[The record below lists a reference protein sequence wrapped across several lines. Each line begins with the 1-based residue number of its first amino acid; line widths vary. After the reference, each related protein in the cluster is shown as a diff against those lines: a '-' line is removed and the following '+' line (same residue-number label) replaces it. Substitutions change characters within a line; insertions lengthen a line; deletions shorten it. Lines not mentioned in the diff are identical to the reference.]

1 MTALAGQ
8 FWLLGSPLKQ
18 RQMTTTPKRGEKN
31 VNKGSKEHTKRGK
44 IERPS
49 MDSGAF
55 PPANSTIVGA
65 ISMLRI
71 GLCKKRTFV
80 MPRENTSPQ
89 TGSQSSSVLQHLTPE
104 GFNRVTVSTESEA
117 ETEEHLTGVWPF
129 AFARFGKEN
138 AKNSDEGARH
148 QWDRVIILNTKGG
161 IIWRLASFELNKP
174 SVIER
179 FP

>member
-8 FWLLGSPLKQ
+8 FWLLGSALKQ
-18 RQMTTTPKRGEKN
+18 RQMTTTTKRGEKKN

-89 TGSQSSSVLQHLTPE
+89 KGPQSSSVLQHLTPE
-104 GFNRVTVSTESEA
+104 GFNRVTVQLKVRPRQRNTWLGCDRSHLLGLAKKTRKTVTKARDTNVTEPVSSIQKKELY
-117 ETEEHLTGVWPF
+117 EGWHL
-129 AFARFGKEN
+129 
-138 AKNSDEGARH
+138 
-148 QWDRVIILNTKGG
+148 LN
-161 IIWRLASFELNKP
+161 
-174 SVIER
+174 
-179 FP
+179 

>member
-89 TGSQSSSVLQHLTPE
+89 KGPQSSSVLQHLTPE
-104 GFNRVTVSTESEA
+104 GFNRVTVQLKVKPRQRNTWLGCDHSHLLGLAKKTRKTVTKAPDTNGTQSLSSIQR
-117 ETEEHLTGVWPF
+117 EELYEGWHL
-129 AFARFGKEN
+129 
-138 AKNSDEGARH
+138 
-148 QWDRVIILNTKGG
+148 LN
-161 IIWRLASFELNKP
+161 
-174 SVIER
+174 
-179 FP
+179 